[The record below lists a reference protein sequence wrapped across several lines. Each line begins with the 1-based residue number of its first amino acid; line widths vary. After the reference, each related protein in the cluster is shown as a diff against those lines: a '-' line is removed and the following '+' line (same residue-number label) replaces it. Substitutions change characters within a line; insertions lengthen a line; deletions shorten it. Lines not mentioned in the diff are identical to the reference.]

1 MIHIDKASKEGFN
14 KLIDNLTPEEFTTI
28 YRFLMTLM
36 VEFDS
41 NPNTSNLKEF
51 ISKYHKGV

>member
-14 KLIDNLTPEEFTTI
+14 KLIDNLTPEEFITI

-41 NPNTSNLKEF
+41 NPNTSSLKEF
-51 ISKYHKGV
+51 ISKHHKGV